1 MDWSIKRTFWGDR
14 IVDAQDQVVGSTRRG
29 LFSTRVLNASGT
41 LLWCIRTRPL
51 FGGGITVNQQ
61 KLDVQYK
68 NEGNYFLP
76 RKLEQVAAEVDGV
89 RYQMRRN
96 RENQFQIF
104 KDSVSLGNST
114 GTWNPAKRWTTD
126 NALPDSVAML
136 FFELARQ
143 IQLVEAADIY

>member
-1 MDWSIKRTFWGDR
+1 MNWSIKRTLWGDR
-14 IVDAQDQVVGSTRRG
+14 MVTEQDQVVGSTRRG

-51 FGGGITVNQQ
+51 FGGITVNQQ

-126 NALPDSVAML
+126 SDLPDAVAML

-143 IQLVEAADIY
+143 VQLAEAADIY